1 MAADDTMEPLERLL
15 NLVGLL
21 LETPVPL
28 TFEQIRET
36 LEAYRS
42 DNLDSA
48 KRKFERD
55 KDILREYGVPLE
67 MAGTD
72 AWDVEQGYRIRKDR
86 YYLPEISFTPEE
98 VTALFV
104 AAQSASEETAATR
117 GVRKLLYGA
126 DGGLLVGAG
135 SGPLIAGPDAR
146 GDRVLAAADAAS
158 AHRRIGFGYRTS
170 QGTVSER
177 LVDAYGVVYRGGH
190 WYLVGLDGER
200 EAMRAF
206 RLSRFTTEVA
216 DLGEGSAPPEGFRAI
231 DHVEAGPWQPG
242 GEDRAAIAFA
252 PAAAVLA
259 EGAFPGARRTGERPD
274 GRVVLEIPAAD
285 EHALAGLVLQYGPD
299 AEVVEPASLRD
310 EVIRRL
316 EAVAGG

>member
-1 MAADDTMEPLERLL
+1 MEPLERLL

-21 LETPVPL
+21 LETPIPL

-67 MAGTD
+67 MAPTD

-86 YYLPEISFTPEE
+86 YYLPEIAFTPEE

-104 AAQSASEETAATR
+104 AAQGASEETAATQ

-126 DGGLLVGAG
+126 DGGLLAG
-135 SGPLIAGPDAR
+135 DGGGPLIAGSDAR
-146 GDRVLAAADAAS
+146 IERVLAAADAAS
-158 AHRRIGFGYRTS
+158 GHRRIRFGYRTS
-170 QGTVSER
+170 QGSVSDRE
-177 LVDAYGVVYRGGH
+177 VDAYGVVFRGGH
-190 WYLVGLDGER
+190 WYLVGLDRER
-200 EAMRAF
+200 DAMRAF
-206 RLSRFTTEVA
+206 RLSRFTTETA
-216 DLGEGSAPPEGFRAI
+216 DLGEGSVPPDGFRAI
-231 DHVEAGPWQPG
+231 DHVEAGPWHPS
-242 GEDRAAIAFA
+242 GEDRASIAFS

-259 EGAFPGARRTGERPD
+259 EGSFPGAARTQERDD
-274 GRVVLEIPAAD
+274 GWTLLEIPAAD
-285 EHALAGLVLQYGPD
+285 EQALAAMVLQYGAD
-299 AEVVEPASLRD
+299 AEVIVPVPLRD

-316 EAVAGG
+316 EAVADG

>member
-1 MAADDTMEPLERLL
+1 MEPLERLL

-21 LETPVPL
+21 LETPIPL

-67 MAGTD
+67 MAPTD

-86 YYLPEISFTPEE
+86 YYLPEIAFTPEE

-104 AAQSASEETAATR
+104 AAQGASEETAATQ

-126 DGGLLVGAG
+126 DGGLLAG
-135 SGPLIAGPDAR
+135 DGGGPLIAGSDAR
-146 GDRVLAAADAAS
+146 IDRVLAAADAAS
-158 AHRRIGFGYRTS
+158 GHRRIRFGYRTS
-170 QGTVSER
+170 QGSVSDRE
-177 LVDAYGVVYRGGH
+177 VDAYGVVFRGGH
-190 WYLVGLDGER
+190 WYLVGLDRER
-200 EAMRAF
+200 DAMRAF
-206 RLSRFTTEVA
+206 RLSRFTTETA
-216 DLGEGSAPPEGFRAI
+216 DLGEGSVPPDGFRAI
-231 DHVEAGPWQPG
+231 DHVEAGPWHPS
-242 GEDRAAIAFA
+242 GEDRASIAFS

-259 EGAFPGARRTGERPD
+259 EGSFPGAARTQERDD
-274 GRVVLEIPAAD
+274 GWMLLEIPAAD
-285 EHALAGLVLQYGPD
+285 EQALAAMVLQYGAD
-299 AEVVEPASLRD
+299 AEVIAPAPLRD

-316 EAVAGG
+316 EAVADG